1 MWRRGKFVRKSKTN
15 LVKKYQQI
23 RRQKLKR
30 EDNTRQKNCQMLRE
44 YTRHETLVGKGC
56 TSMQKKKPHCFEGRE
71 TWFKVGNN
79 GVEMICVKTSLHMP
93 QTDFG
98 CTYSWATKLNTRR
111 KIPFLRAPFIILYLS
126 YKLRY
131 YTRITSLRKAVTAHV
146 KNVVIF
152 HVCLISPISCWHVTR
167 LSRHL
172 VRLINERKSLHHSQ
186 SKVFCQNFFGLWLLN
201 T

>member
-1 MWRRGKFVRKSKTN
+1 
-15 LVKKYQQI
+15 
-23 RRQKLKR
+23 
-30 EDNTRQKNCQMLRE
+30 
-44 YTRHETLVGKGC
+44 
-56 TSMQKKKPHCFEGRE
+56 
-71 TWFKVGNN
+71 
-79 GVEMICVKTSLHMP
+79 MICVKTSLHMP

-111 KIPFLRAPFIILYLS
+111 KIPYLRTPFIILYLS

-146 KNVVIF
+146 KNVVVF

-186 SKVFCQNFFGLWLLN
+186 SKVFCRNFFGLWLLN
-201 T
+201 TKKSVSFTNSDVQSFLEGEENQNTERKTESYVFSGFSRLKTKIKNWKICHKPILAVYLKDFFYR